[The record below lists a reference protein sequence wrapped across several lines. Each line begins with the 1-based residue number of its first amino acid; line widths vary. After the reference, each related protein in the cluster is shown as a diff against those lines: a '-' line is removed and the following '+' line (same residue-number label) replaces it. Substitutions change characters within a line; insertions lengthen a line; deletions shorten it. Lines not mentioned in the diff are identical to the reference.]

1 MTVDATTIS
10 AVAASSD
17 RPSPG
22 RRALDLKHR
31 LDVSRLRT
39 AFIRAPTGIALLD
52 GAGVVTDVNPALCAL
67 FGCLPAAL
75 VDTTLADLVHPED
88 VALVRAFV
96 VACEAR
102 PRPTSRLEIR
112 CVRADGQL
120 RWAELSTS
128 HVDGDD
134 TPGETWIVAHVQ
146 DVHARHQADERV
158 HRSEERNATLA
169 EQLHRRNIEL
179 RENNLRLRRFAS
191 LASHD
196 LSAPLASMSG
206 VLALIDRRVGGQLTA
221 DDRELLAAG
230 RGRIEQMR
238 GLIEDM
244 LAYARG
250 WTTLRICDVDLGA
263 VARDALDGLTEE
275 VLARDP
281 QIHIDALPTVRGD
294 REQLLRVLHNLLHNA
309 LKFVDAGTR
318 PVIHVDARR
327 RERAWEIAI
336 RDNGPGVPAGDRARI
351 FDMLER
357 AHSRDTSGCGLGL
370 AICSEVVTRHGGAI
384 WVQPAPGGGS
394 RFAFTLPDALPS
406 DVRAEPEA

>member
-1 MTVDATTIS
+1 MTVDATTSS
-10 AVAASSD
+10 AVAAPAD
-17 RPSPG
+17 RPTPG
-22 RRALDLKHR
+22 RRALDVKHR

-39 AFIRAPTGIALLD
+39 AFIGAPTGIALLD
-52 GAGVVTDVNPALCAL
+52 GDGVVTDVNPALCAL

-75 VDTTLADLVHPED
+75 LDTTLADLVHPED
-88 VALVRAFV
+88 VAPVRAFV

-128 HVDGDD
+128 HVV
-134 TPGETWIVAHVQ
+134 ETWIVAHVQ

-206 VLALIDRRVGGQLTA
+206 VLALIDRRVGGQLEA

-250 WTTLRICDVDLGA
+250 WTTLRVCDVDLGA
-263 VARDALDGLTEE
+263 VARDALAGLSED

-281 QIHIDALPTVRGD
+281 QIHIDALPTVRAD

-327 RERAWEIAI
+327 RERAWEIGV

-357 AHSRDTSGCGLGL
+357 AHSRETSGCGLGL
-370 AICSEVVTRHGGAI
+370 AICSEVVTRHGGSI
-384 WVQPAPGGGS
+384 WVQPAPGGS

-406 DVRAEPEA
+406 DVRAEPEG